1 MRRRKRRYRLS
12 NRGKALVAIL
22 CVLGII
28 GLTMFLNRH
37 SREEPAVPAF
47 ATETVPT
54 VTSELSVPQST
65 SLTPELSVTES
76 QPPTPELEPLYSEDE
91 LLILS
96 IIIYQEAGGDACS
109 DETRLMVGNVFLN
122 RVADERFPDTFEEV
136 ALQTRQYGT
145 LWKTG
150 IQWPA
155 RASQDVEQHA
165 VARAYEAAQILLEGE
180 RVLPD
185 DIVWQAEFKQGKET
199 YIYQDGM
206 YFCR

>member
-1 MRRRKRRYRLS
+1 MRRRKRRYRLNS
-12 NRGKALVAIL
+12 RGKFLVAIL
-22 CVLGII
+22 CILGII
-28 GLTMFLNRH
+28 GLTLFLNRH
-37 SREEPAVPAF
+37 PTTDAGEKAVPAF
-47 ATETVPT
+47 AVQPTPTETMQI
-54 VTSELSVPQST
+54 TS
-65 SLTPELSVTES
+65 TPVSE
-76 QPPTPELEPLYSEDE
+76 PEPLYSEDD
-91 LLILS
+91 LLVLA

-122 RVADERFPDTFEEV
+122 RVADERFPATFREV
-136 ALQTRQYGT
+136 ATQKRQYGT

-150 IQWPA
+150 IKWPD

-165 VARAYEAAQILLEGE
+165 VARAYKAAELLLEGE

-185 DIVWQAEFKQGKET
+185 DIVWQAEFKQGTET

>member
-1 MRRRKRRYRLS
+1 MRRRKRQYRLNS
-12 NRGKALVAIL
+12 RGKALVAIL

-28 GLTMFLNRH
+28 GLTLFLNGH
-37 SREEPAVPAF
+37 SRDEPVVPTF
-47 ATETVPT
+47 ATETAPT
-54 VTSELSVPQST
+54 VMSELRGTQSP
-65 SLTPELSVTES
+65 S
-76 QPPTPELEPLYSEDE
+76 PTPELEPIYSEDE

-96 IIIYQEAGGDACS
+96 IIIYQEAGGEACS

-136 ALQTRQYGT
+136 ALQTGQYST

-165 VARAYEAAQILLEGE
+165 VARAYEAAQTLLEGE

-185 DIVWQAEFKQGKET
+185 DIVWQAEFEQGEET
-199 YIYQDGM
+199 YIYQDGL